1 MRVLTASEIDGIL
14 DFPGLVAAL
23 GEAFTADIETP
34 LRHHHTI
41 ARPPG
46 ADATLLLMP
55 AWTGPSVAA
64 GGHVGVKIVSVFPD
78 NGARGLPSVMGAYLL
93 IDGATGAPLA
103 VMDGSALTL
112 WRTAAASALAAS
124 FLARPEAARLVMVG
138 TGSLAPFLV
147 GAHGAV
153 RPIADIA
160 VWGRDPA
167 KAAALVERLSREGIA
182 ARVATDLEAAVRDA
196 DIVSCATLSKAP
208 LVCGAWLKPGAH
220 LDLVGAFRPDMR
232 ESDDAAVRR
241 ASLFV
246 DTRAGALEE
255 GGDLADPI
263 ARGVVSAADIRADLA
278 DLVAG
283 RHPGRSAAE
292 EVTLFKSVG
301 TAIEDLAAARLVFSR
316 LG

>member
-1 MRVLTASEIDGIL
+1 
-14 DFPGLVAAL
+14 
-23 GEAFTADIETP
+23 
-34 LRHHHTI
+34 
-41 ARPPG
+41 
-46 ADATLLLMP
+46 
-55 AWTGPSVAA
+55 
-64 GGHVGVKIVSVFPD
+64 
-78 NGARGLPSVMGAYLL
+78 
-93 IDGATGAPLA
+93 
-103 VMDGSALTL
+103 
-112 WRTAAASALAAS
+112 
-124 FLARPEAARLVMVG
+124 
-138 TGSLAPFLV
+138 
-147 GAHGAV
+147 
-153 RPIADIA
+153 
-160 VWGRDPA
+160 
-167 KAAALVERLSREGIA
+167 RLSREGIA